1 MSEIKNLQK
10 KDWLV
15 PAGLILLCVIPMIA
29 GVVRLG
35 QIAEGV
41 TTPDNAR
48 FLAMPMPAVLH
59 IISSLVFCVLGALQF
74 SSGLRR
80 CYPAW
85 HRKSGKILIPC
96 GLVSALSALW
106 MTQFYPAGQVPPALF
121 DGMLLYAVR
130 WLVGI
135 AMLVFLVLGWL
146 AIQRRSIMAHQAWMM
161 RAYALG
167 LGAGTQVLTHIPWFV
182 FPNIQGELAR
192 ALCMAAGW
200 AINLVIAEVL
210 ISHQRRRSGVVT

>member
-106 MTQFYPAGQVPPALF
+106 MTQFYPAGKVPPALF